1 MKLPWLK
8 TALDT
13 EGPLITVH
21 LDTTRTD
28 PRAAAALETRWGQMR
43 SSLAAEG
50 TPDDLLEQI
59 EETVLSPSP
68 IGGRHG
74 RTILA
79 TDTEILVDRV
89 LPVPPEQES
98 AQRADTPVLLPLL
111 QLTRFAVSQLLIVV
125 DRAGA
130 DLHLRAPEDPS
141 IRQGSNGLGEDTT
154 VEGGHDV
161 LHKANLGSGTPYGWR
176 ANNYQARVE
185 DSWERNADAVAE
197 KVDSIVRERLPDM
210 VLLSGDVRAQSLL
223 QAALGQEAL
232 ERLVEIPGGTRSVAL
247 ESESFQADVAAAT
260 DEYVRSRQHALIEQ
274 FRESQG
280 RDGASVGGAAEVAQA
295 LERGQVEE
303 LLFVSGREPSDI
315 EDLFRQALA
324 TDAGIFALGAEEDQD
339 DLPEGIG
346 ALLRWR
352 DEATPSNRVGS
363 MTGDTERQEA
373 VTPERDEPSPHGQE
387 EEALRSS

>member
-8 TALDT
+8 TALETD
-13 EGPLITVH
+13 GPFITVH

-28 PRAAAALETRWGQMR
+28 PQSAAALATRWAQMR
-43 SSLAAEG
+43 SGLADDGA
-50 TPDDLLEQI
+50 PDDLLEQI

-74 RTILA
+74 RTIVA

-98 AQRADTPVLLPLL
+98 AQRGDAPVLLPLL
-111 QLTRFAVSQLLIVV
+111 QLTRFAVSQLLILV
-125 DRAGA
+125 DRSGA
-130 DLHLRAPEDPS
+130 DLHLRAPENPS
-141 IRQGSNGLGEDTT
+141 IRQSPNGLGEDST

-161 LHKANLGSGTPYGWR
+161 VHKANLGGGSPPGWG
-176 ANNYQARVE
+176 ANNYEARVE

-197 KVDSIVRERLPDM
+197 KVDAIVRERLPDM
-210 VLLSGDVRAQSLL
+210 VLLSGDVRAQGLL
-223 QAALGQEAL
+223 KAALGQEAQ

-247 ESESFQADVAAAT
+247 ESESFRAEVAEAT
-260 DEYVRSRQHALIEQ
+260 EEFVRSRQHELIER

-295 LERGQVEE
+295 LDRGQVEE
-303 LLFVSGREPSDI
+303 LIFVSGQEPSAI
-315 EDLFRQALA
+315 EDLFRQALG
-324 TDAGIFALGAEEDQD
+324 TDAGIFALGQEEDQD

-346 ALLRWR
+346 AMLRWR
-352 DEATPSNRVGS
+352 DDATPSNRVGS

-373 VTPERDEPSPHGQE
+373 VTPERDEPSPHAQE
-387 EEALRSS
+387 EQSLRT